1 MKTAEIRIQ
10 GAATSSARVSPLPRL
25 YRDSSFWGM
34 TITQFWGAFND
45 NLFKQLMLLLSL
57 KVAAEDRQHVAM
69 AVFSIP
75 FVLFS
80 GFAGYL
86 ADRYSKRAIVVLSK
100 FAEIVVMLLGMVA
113 FLSFGAYGFAGLL
126 VVLFLMGTQSAFFGP
141 GKYGILPEMLRGDDL
156 PRANGLILM
165 TTFLAIIFGAASA
178 GFFSDLAAKGSGTLD
193 AAARKMW
200 IASAVCIGI
209 AVLGT
214 ATSLLVRK
222 VPAAMPGL
230 PFRWTALTI
239 PGETRRMLAGD
250 RPLLGALVASS
261 VFWLVAGVANL
272 AVNSLG
278 KAQLELSDLKT
289 SLMVASIGVGI
300 AAGAVLAGRISR
312 GHANFRVMRMG
323 GWGLILS
330 LLVLALPGPFH
341 GHLLG
346 FGGSVVTL
354 IVLGMFA
361 GMYAIPLQVF
371 MQSRPPRDL
380 KGRMIA
386 VMNQANFIAILLSA
400 LVYWAF
406 DRLVEWLDWQRAV
419 IFALTA
425 LLMLPSVLCYHPRQ
439 EP

>member
-1 MKTAEIRIQ
+1 MKTDAIRSDDA
-10 GAATSSARVSPLPRL
+10 GASPQHDAHMPRL

-34 TITQFWGAFND
+34 TVTQFWGAFND

-57 KVAAEDRQHVAM
+57 KVAVQDRQHIAM
-69 AVFSIP
+69 AVFSMP

-80 GFAGYL
+80 GFAGFL
-86 ADRYSKRAIVVLSK
+86 ADRYSKRTIVVLSK
-100 FAEIVVMLLGMVA
+100 FAEILVMALGMAA
-113 FLSFGAYGFAGLL
+113 FLSFGSYGFAGLL

-141 GKYGILPEMLRGDDL
+141 GKYGILPEMLREDDL

-178 GFFSDLAAKGSGTLD
+178 GFFSDLAAEGSVSIDT
-193 AAARKMW
+193 AAQRMW

-209 AVLGT
+209 AVVGT

-222 VPAAMPGL
+222 VPPAMPGL
-230 PFRWTALTI
+230 PFRWSALSI
-239 PGETRRMLAGD
+239 PDETRRMLRND
-250 RPLLGALVASS
+250 RPLLGALLASS

-278 KAQLELSDLKT
+278 KSQLMLTDLKT
-289 SLMVASIGVGI
+289 SLMVASIGIGI
-300 AAGAVLAGRISR
+300 ASGAVLAGRISR
-312 GHANFRVMRMG
+312 GHADFGVMRVG
-323 GWGLILS
+323 GCGLVIS
-330 LLVLALPGPFH
+330 LFALALPGPFH

-346 FGGSVVTL
+346 FRGSVAALV
-354 IVLGMFA
+354 ILGMFA

-400 LVYWAF
+400 VVYWLF
-406 DRLVEWLDWQRAV
+406 DRLVEWQDWNRAV

-425 LLMLPSVLCYHPRQ
+425 LVMLPSVVWYHPR
-439 EP
+439 EN